1 MTAYLVDTN
10 LPSELTKPTPHPDVA
25 DFLVRAGRK
34 HVYAS
39 VVTIGEICKGIAG
52 LPESRRRSE
61 LRNWLDEVMRP
72 WFEGRILP
80 VTEGVAERW
89 GTLTAEQRL
98 RGRQITMADG
108 LIAATALE
116 HGLTL
121 VTRNVKD
128 FEGLDVALI
137 NPWDEAS

>member
-1 MTAYLVDTN
+1 MYLVDTN
-10 LPSELTKPTPHPDVA
+10 LPSELTKSVPNPQVES
-25 DFLVRAGRK
+25 FLIRAGRNQ
-34 HVYAS
+34 VFAS

-52 LPESRRRSE
+52 LPDGRRSDE
-61 LRNWLDEVMRP
+61 LRQWLDQVMRP

-80 VTEGVAERW
+80 VTEMIAERW
-89 GTLTAEQRL
+89 GTLAATHRK

-108 LIAATALE
+108 LIAATAIE

-128 FEGLDVALI
+128 FEDLGITII
-137 NPWDEAS
+137 NPWDAA